1 MIIDISSYNGKI
13 NFEEMAKYENIEGVI
28 LRATTKN
35 GELDTRFIENIN
47 GAMKYLPTEIP
58 IECYKFSYART
69 FAEAVIEANNL
80 IAKLKLAGAYTFINR
95 IWLDLEKWGERDYT
109 KEEAGE
115 LIAAYSGVCHEYN
128 IPFGIYCNY
137 YYLKNVLPDW
147 AAVFN
152 IWLAKWS
159 NSMGLVDPYKVIYWQ
174 FDNAGRCAGIKGNV
188 DLSRVIR

>member
-69 FAEAVIEANNL
+69 LNEAIVEANNL
-80 IAKLKLAGAYTFINR
+80 IAKLKLAGAYTFIGHHLKEVWNR
-95 IWLDLEKWGERDYT
+95 VTI
-109 KEEAGE
+109 
-115 LIAAYSGVCHEYN
+115 
-128 IPFGIYCNY
+128 
-137 YYLKNVLPDW
+137 
-147 AAVFN
+147 
-152 IWLAKWS
+152 
-159 NSMGLVDPYKVIYWQ
+159 
-174 FDNAGRCAGIKGNV
+174 
-188 DLSRVIR
+188 

>member
-13 NFEEMAKYENIEGVI
+13 NFEEMAKYENIEAVI

-47 GAMKYLPTEIP
+47 GVMKYLPSEIP
-58 IECYKFSYART
+58 IECYKFSYARKYPD
-69 FAEAVIEANNL
+69 AAVEASNL
-80 IAKLKLAGAYTFINR
+80 IGKLKLSGTRIFIER

-109 KEEAGE
+109 KEEAAE
-115 LIAAYSGVCHEYN
+115 VIAAYTGVCNWYDM
-128 IPFGIYCNY
+128 PFGIYCNY

-147 AAVFN
+147 AAVYN

-159 NSMGLVDPYKVIYWQ
+159 NSMGVVEPYKILYWQ
-174 FDNAGRCAGIKGNV
+174 YDNSGRCAGIKGNV
-188 DLSRVIR
+188 DLSRAIK